1 MTFAIAG
8 IFGWLLIL
16 VTGLCLAT
24 AAKRGDE
31 LAVAPPRTPPDSTRT
46 AVIIPIDRAR
56 FATTR

>member
-16 VTGLCLAT
+16 SAGMCLAT

-31 LAVAPPRTPPDSTRT
+31 LAAAALRTPPDSTRT
-46 AVIIPIDRAR
+46 AEIIPIDRAR
-56 FATTR
+56 FATTK